1 MKATEA
7 LRKEAEDLVEY
18 EKELTIK
25 EVLKEHIRRI
35 EETEAEIET
44 AKEKHEIAKRTYKEI
59 LTNHN
64 LLMKLCLQRIASQPT
79 KQKDN

>member
-1 MKATEA
+1 MKTTEA

-35 EETEAEIET
+35 EETEAEIT
-44 AKEKHEIAKRTYKEI
+44 ASIERHEEAKKKYEEI
-59 LTNHN
+59 LKNRN
-64 LLMKLCLQRIASQPT
+64 LLLKICLQKAASQPN
-79 KQKDN
+79 KPKE